1 MYELT
6 RKGMEELHGS
16 AEALLA
22 TDAILDVFLRR
33 YGEFLAM
40 YRGQRAASRRD

>member
-6 RKGMEELHGS
+6 RKGMEELHGA

-33 YGEFLAM
+33 YGEFVAL
-40 YRGQRAASRRD
+40 RPTKKSRAPRD